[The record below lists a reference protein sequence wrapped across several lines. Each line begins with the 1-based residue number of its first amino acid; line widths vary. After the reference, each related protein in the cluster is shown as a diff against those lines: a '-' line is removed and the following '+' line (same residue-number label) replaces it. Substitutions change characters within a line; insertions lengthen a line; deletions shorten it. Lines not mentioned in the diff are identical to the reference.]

1 MGRKR
6 AWLRFFPTAAEYPA
20 GPVSGDAVFLAC
32 LFIPAA
38 EQRERGLGSALLC
51 AILKELRVRG
61 LGAVETFARR
71 GNPENPSGP
80 VEFYLKRGFR
90 VIREDPEFP
99 LLRLELR

>member
-6 AWLRFFPTAAEYPA
+6 AWLRRVLSEWGNCGKILFSHGEPVGYAQYAPARTTEYPA

-32 LFIPAA
+32 LFISAE
-38 EQRERGLGSALLC
+38 EQRRRGSGSALLC

-71 GNPENPSGP
+71 GNPENPFGP
-80 VEFYLKRGFR
+80 V
-90 VIREDPEFP
+90 
-99 LLRLELR
+99 